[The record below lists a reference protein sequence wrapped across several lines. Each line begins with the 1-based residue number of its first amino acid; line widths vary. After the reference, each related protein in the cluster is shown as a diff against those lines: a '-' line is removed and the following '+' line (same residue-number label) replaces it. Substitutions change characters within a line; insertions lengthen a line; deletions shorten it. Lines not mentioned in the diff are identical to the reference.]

1 MSNKKNNNKYSFWE
15 YLENFNLEIPILQ
28 RDYAQGRKGKE
39 YLRKNFLTNLKEAL
53 DGKLPNGEKVLKLDF
68 VYGADENNKLQPL
81 DGQQRLTTL
90 WLLHWYVA
98 LMSGKL
104 ADNAPVLKGFSYE
117 TRLSSRE
124 FCDNLTS
131 ADNFADYKRANSICD
146 FITTRT
152 WFRAAWK
159 MDPTIQSM
167 LRMLSGTTSPD
178 KSGVD
183 IVDGIEELFQ
193 GTSKEQYEK
202 YWAELTSTD
211 DCPIVFYHL
220 GLNNFGLTDDL
231 YIKMNARGKSLT
243 QFENL
248 KADLIGYM
256 RDKERND
263 KATWSRLLDLH
274 DGIPINFDT
283 KWMDL
288 FWDKRFKKNN
298 KVDDIYYAFIN
309 RFFWNE
315 LFTAKDANGKYLL
328 SVGSGKTK
336 DGEDTS
342 AIENT
347 NASYNHLNAD
357 IAPYVGLDSY
367 KYANGEIPCSTFN
380 DLLTILNRYADY
392 VKKYTIPSAGWH
404 TKDFS
409 FIPDYDD
416 AESHKDDAA
425 KINTLTQPERVVF
438 FAVCKYFKEEGNDN
452 PESLARWMR
461 VVWNLVSGDGEDG
474 NLQLRTVGRL
484 RNAIEILSQFDSHD
498 IYNSML
504 TKSLSGSVENVF
516 VDIWQEECEK
526 AKQIWDVSTQS
537 LRPYSDPKTWEETIK
552 AAEKYAFFRG
562 AISFLYTDAQG
573 QTNWGDFDTKLDWAK
588 KYFKDEKDADNCLV
602 SPYDNLSL
610 LKALISRFSNDEHWE
625 TIKSHKT
632 FNNKWNTWKYYLL
645 SKNICGPV
653 HDILM
658 GNSSVSNATANNQA
672 DNRIYILTR
681 TPLLDEFIGKGITN
695 AWIREL
701 RMPYGRILMGLY
713 KPYALSE
720 GVCFNY
726 QQRDDFLLITPGISC
741 SAKVSGT
748 DLFWGIDVNFD
759 YANHHFQWYRN
770 GMVYLMEDNTYAT
783 RDIAKEKEE
792 DKYFCFQTSTE
803 SGQLND
809 SEIMS
814 NLDSL
819 IEDKKNADG
828 QNVLITDANAEQ

>member
-1 MSNKKNNNKYSFWE
+1 MSNNDDNKYSFWG
-15 YLENFNLEIPILQ
+15 YLTKFNLEIPILQ

-39 YLRKNFLTNLKEAL
+39 SLRKNFLTNLKEAL

-68 VYGADENNKLQPL
+68 VYGSDENDRLQPL

-104 ADNAPVLKGFSYE
+104 SDATTSTLKKFSYE

-124 FCDNLTS
+124 FCANLTTAS
-131 ADNFADYKRANSICD
+131 NFSDYKEEGHVCD

-167 LRMLSGTTSPD
+167 LRMLSGTTITD
-178 KSGVD
+178 KGGED

-193 GTSKEQYEK
+193 GTSKKQYEE
-202 YWAELTSTD
+202 YWAKLISTN

-220 GLNNFGLTDDL
+220 ELNNFGLTDDL

-243 QFENL
+243 QFENI

-256 RDKERND
+256 KDKERD
-263 KATWSRLLDLH
+263 DDAWSELLDLRT
-274 DGIPINFDT
+274 GIPICFDT
-283 KWMDL
+283 KWMNL
-288 FWDKRFKKNN
+288 FWNKRSKDN
-298 KVDDIYYAFIN
+298 KVDDIYYAFVN

-336 DGEDTS
+336 EGEDTS
-342 AIENT
+342 TIENT

-357 IAPYVGLDSY
+357 IAPYVGLDPY
-367 KYANGEIPCSTFN
+367 KYANGEIPFSTFN
-380 DLLTILNRYADY
+380 DMLTILNRYADY
-392 VKKYTIPSAGWH
+392 AEKYNIPGAGWQA
-404 TKDFS
+404 KEFP
-409 FIPDYDD
+409 FIPEY
-416 AESHKDDAA
+416 EYKDDAA
-425 KINTLTQPERVVF
+425 KISTLTQPERVVF
-438 FAVCKYFKEEGNDN
+438 FAVCKYFKEGSGDAV
-452 PESLARWMR
+452 SLSRWMR

-474 NLQLRTVGRL
+474 NLYLRTVGGI
-484 RNAIEILSQFDSHD
+484 RNAIEILSQFKSHD

-504 TKSLSGSVENVF
+504 TTSLSSQNSNVF
-516 VDIWQEECEK
+516 NGIWQEECEK
-526 AKQIWDVSTQS
+526 ARQIWDASTQRLKTYPAGS
-537 LRPYSDPKTWEETIK
+537 LSYQTWEDAIK

-573 QTNWGDFDTKLDWAK
+573 QTNWGDFETKFSCANN
-588 KYFKDEKDADNCLV
+588 YFKNKKDADQCLA
-602 SPYDNLSL
+602 SPYNNLSL
-610 LKALISRFSNDEHWE
+610 LKALISRFSTQGHWNA
-625 TIKSHKT
+625 IWLKHKT

-645 SKNICGPV
+645 SKNICEPV

-658 GNSSVSNATANNQA
+658 GNSSISNTATNNLPSDSRYKLA
-672 DNRIYILTR
+672 LTR
-681 TPLLDEFIGKGITN
+681 LLEAFIGKGITN
-695 AWIREL
+695 AWL
-701 RMPYGRILMGLY
+701 RDPYGRMGLY

-726 QQRDDFLLITPGISC
+726 QQRDNFLLKNTPAVTC
-741 SAKVSGT
+741 LARVSGT

-759 YANHHFQWYRN
+759 YADHHFQWYRD
-770 GMVYLMEDNTYAT
+770 GMVYLMEDTDEDAYAV
-783 RDIAKEKEE
+783 RNIARKKEE
-792 DKYFCFQTSTE
+792 DKYFCFQTSTK

-814 NLDSL
+814 NLDRL
-819 IEDKKNADG
+819 I
-828 QNVLITDANAEQ
+828 AENGR